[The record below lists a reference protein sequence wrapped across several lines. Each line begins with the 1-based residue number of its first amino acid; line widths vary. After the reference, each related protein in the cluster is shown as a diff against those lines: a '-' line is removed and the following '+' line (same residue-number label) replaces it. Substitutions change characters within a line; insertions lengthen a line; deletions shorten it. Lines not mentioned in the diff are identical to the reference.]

1 MNDFVLP
8 NAPELKYA
16 ILPWYD
22 QISAGYIVST
32 AGGLLI
38 AYCIFEAI
46 FKRYNKSMR
55 RGTLALIGNT
65 VWPLLI
71 NIGIFSV
78 AYWQWALPL
87 TAATAVLFLF
97 VIRHELKEAYTEEKE
112 GYRGLNPLI
121 REVRAEIFADLSIE
135 EQMAYKAQ
143 VKPQKVY
150 WWIWLPLMIAIPFLV
165 MLLAEAIGVGDYL
178 FQVVYY
184 PQA

>member
-1 MNDFVLP
+1 MPDFALP
-8 NAPELKYA
+8 DAPELTYA

-22 QISAGYIVST
+22 QISAGYIVSV
-32 AGGLLI
+32 AGVALI
-38 AYCIFEAI
+38 AYCLFEAI

-65 VWPLLI
+65 VWPLLV

-87 TAATAVLFLF
+87 SAAVGVLFLF

-135 EQMAYKAQ
+135 EQMAYKEQ
-143 VKPQKVY
+143 VQPQKFY
-150 WWIWLPLMIAIPFLV
+150 WWIWLPLVIAIPFLV
-165 MLLAEAIGVGDYL
+165 MLLAEALGVGDYL

-184 PQA
+184 PKA

>member
-1 MNDFVLP
+1 MPDFALTD
-8 NAPELKYA
+8 APELTYA
-16 ILPWYD
+16 ILPWYN
-22 QISAGYIVST
+22 QISAGYIVSA
-32 AGGLLI
+32 AGVALI
-38 AYCIFEAI
+38 AYCLFEAI

-65 VWPLLI
+65 IWPLLV

-87 TAATAVLFLF
+87 AAVVGILFLF
-97 VIRHELKEAYTEEKE
+97 IIRHELKEAYTEEKE

-135 EQMAYKAQ
+135 EQMAYKEQ
-143 VKPQKVY
+143 VKPQKFY
-150 WWIWLPLMIAIPFLV
+150 WWIWLPLVVAIPFLV
-165 MLLAEAIGVGDYL
+165 MLLAEACGVGDYL

-184 PQA
+184 PKS

>member
-1 MNDFVLP
+1 MPDFVLP
-8 NAPELKYA
+8 DAPELEYA

-22 QISAGYIVST
+22 QVSAGYILAA
-32 AGGLLI
+32 AGSLLI
-38 AYCIFEAI
+38 AYCLFEAI
-46 FKRYNKSMR
+46 FKRFNKSMR

-65 VWPLLI
+65 VWPLMI

-87 TAATAVLFLF
+87 TAAVGILFLF

-112 GYRGLNPLI
+112 GYRGLNPLF

-135 EQMAYKAQ
+135 EQMAYKEQ
-143 VKPQKVY
+143 VQPHKFY

-165 MLLAEAIGVGDYL
+165 MLLAEALGVGDYL

-184 PQA
+184 PKA

>member
-8 NAPELKYA
+8 TPTDLKYA

-22 QISAGYIVST
+22 QISAGYIVSV

-87 TAATAVLFLF
+87 ATATAVLFLF

-121 REVRAEIFADLSIE
+121 REVRAELFADLSIE
-135 EQMAYKAQ
+135 EQMAFKEQ
-143 VKPQKVY
+143 IKPQKFY

-184 PQA
+184 PKA

>member
-1 MNDFVLP
+1 MPDFVLP
-8 NAPELKYA
+8 DAPELEYA

-22 QISAGYIVST
+22 QVSAGYILAA

-38 AYCIFEAI
+38 AYCLFEAI
-46 FKRYNKSMR
+46 FKRFNKSMR
-55 RGTLALIGNT
+55 RGTLVLIGNT

-87 TAATAVLFLF
+87 AAAVGILFLF

-135 EQMAYKAQ
+135 EQMAYKEQ
-143 VKPQKVY
+143 VQPHKFY

-165 MLLAEAIGVGDYL
+165 MLLAEALGVGDYL

-184 PQA
+184 PKA

>member
-1 MNDFVLP
+1 MPDFALP
-8 NAPELKYA
+8 DAPELTYA

-22 QISAGYIVST
+22 QISAGYIVSV
-32 AGGLLI
+32 AGVALI
-38 AYCIFEAI
+38 AYCLFEAI

-65 VWPLLI
+65 VWPLLV

-87 TAATAVLFLF
+87 SAAVGILFLF

-135 EQMAYKAQ
+135 EQMAYKEQ
-143 VKPQKVY
+143 VQPQKFY
-150 WWIWLPLMIAIPFLV
+150 GWIWLPLVIAVPFLV
-165 MLLAEAIGVGDYL
+165 MLLAEALGVGDYL

-184 PQA
+184 PKA